1 MTKSNPG
8 VSSKLGGE
16 GVVVGGEEQ
25 AAVHPAAH
33 VLQHSMGDGIAIKGA
48 SAPPQLIQDHQTV
61 WSRML
66 QQLRKVSTAV
76 KPRQEQ

>member
-16 GVVVGGEEQ
+16 GMVVGGEEQ

-33 VLQHSMGDGIAIKGA
+33 VLQHCMGNGIPIKGA
-48 SAPPQLIQDHQTV
+48 GAPPQLIYDHQ
-61 WSRML
+61 
-66 QQLRKVSTAV
+66 
-76 KPRQEQ
+76 